1 MKFWKPQTIEFYV
14 EKYGPVICGFV
25 LAVLGYLFGENF
37 NLTIDDL
44 EKIFNLVITIT
55 TVIIGFVGVLL
66 GIIATIKDKP
76 AIQRLW
82 SISEGEARK
91 TLKNYF
97 MNSLHFGAVLI
108 FYSIFL
114 LIVLKIKYIENNNVL
129 RCLEVI
135 WTFLCGY
142 SIGSSYRV
150 IRFVMIVLFS
160 DNEEINSNQYKK
172 FVDENKAKE
181 LQSKYAKKY

>member
-1 MKFWKPQTIEFYV
+1 MKFWKGQTFEFYI
-14 EKYGPVICGFV
+14 EKWGPLICGFV
-25 LAVLGYLFGENF
+25 LACLGYFFSENF
-37 NLTIDDL
+37 NLSVDDL

-76 AIQRLW
+76 AIKRLW
-82 SISEGEARK
+82 SISGGKARQ
-91 TLKNYF
+91 TLKKYF
-97 MNSLHFGAVLI
+97 MNSLHIGAFLV
-108 FYSIFL
+108 FYSIGL
-114 LIVLKIKYIENNNVL
+114 LIILKIKCFESSNML
-129 RCLEVI
+129 RWFEVM

-160 DNEEINSNQYKK
+160 DDEETKIIQQRK
-172 FVDENKAKE
+172 FVDEKIVKE
-181 LQSKYAKKY
+181 LQNKYSKK

>member
-1 MKFWKPQTIEFYV
+1 MKFWKPQTVEYYIE
-14 EKYGPVICGFV
+14 KCGPVICGFV
-25 LAVLGYLFGENF
+25 LAGLGYFFGENF

-44 EKIFNLVITIT
+44 EKVFNLVITIT

-76 AIQRLW
+76 AIKRFW
-82 SISEGEARK
+82 SISEGGARK

-97 MNSLHFGAVLI
+97 MNSLHFGAFLI

-114 LIVLKIKYIENNNVL
+114 LIVLKIKYLENNNVL

-160 DNEEINSNQYKK
+160 DTEETNNNQDKK
-172 FVDENKAKE
+172 LVDDNKAKE
-181 LQSKYAKKY
+181 LQNKYAKK